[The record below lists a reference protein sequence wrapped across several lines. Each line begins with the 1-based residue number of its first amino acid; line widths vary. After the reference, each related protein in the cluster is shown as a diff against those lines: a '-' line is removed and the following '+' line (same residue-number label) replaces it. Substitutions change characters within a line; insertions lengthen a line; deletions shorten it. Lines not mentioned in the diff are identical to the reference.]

1 MMRSTKSRNVAIDK
15 QLFWLPNG
23 DESIFTSIHYPADG
37 TYRKVGVVICNPI
50 GYEYVHSFRSLRF
63 IGDSLASQR
72 IPTVRFDYT
81 GTGNSSGSARTPNLV
96 SRWVS
101 DIALQADM
109 LRSEFGVEEICLIGV
124 RFGSALASMAA
135 RESRA
140 SRIVAWEPCH
150 NGRHFYRQLL
160 AASLVSR
167 KPGAEDTGILESGG
181 FVFADE
187 TLATIKDVRVDN
199 NDIDTVG
206 EALVITREREARVS
220 LESTYENADTE
231 FYVGPDFDGMIREPH
246 FTEIPYQTSH
256 YIVEWVQS
264 RSSDETRS
272 RDNGHAALPVG
283 AETTHERDGYCEML
297 IRTRQT
303 GLVGIYCQAEN
314 ADASGE
320 PLLVLSNGGSVHNIG
335 PNGVYV
341 ELSRTLAQRGIRGIR
356 FDLQNLGE
364 SVLLEAADENHPYP
378 EFGTAN
384 LAELLFHAKA
394 YLGAENFILAGLC
407 SGSHTSFH
415 SSLTLR
421 DYDILETIM
430 INPLTFYWRSG
441 MSLETPA
448 GKSIEGAGKHYEYA
462 LRDSSRW
469 KKLFSGKINYGQ
481 LISFIF
487 RYVAKIISEFFSLLL
502 EKLKLRNISQL
513 GKDLNHLQNIGTHI
527 SFFFSSRD
535 PGLWLLRSEA
545 ALVVS
550 KQTREG
556 SMDIQII
563 DEADHTFSKEGERQE
578 FIEKFCAHLE
588 RRYLGKVSDD

>member
-1 MMRSTKSRNVAIDK
+1 MMRSTKSRDVAIDK

-23 DESIFTSIHYPADG
+23 NQSIFTSLHQPADG
-37 TYRKVGVVICNPI
+37 TTSDVGVVICNPI

-63 IGDSLASQR
+63 MADRLASHR

-81 GTGNSSGSARTPNLV
+81 GTGNSSGSARTTGLV

-101 DIALQADM
+101 DIAMQANM
-109 LRSEFGVEEICLIGV
+109 LRSEFGIEEICLIGV

-135 RESRA
+135 KQSAA
-140 SRIVAWEPCH
+140 SSIVAWEPCH
-150 NGRHFYRQLL
+150 NGRHFYRQLR
-160 AASLVSR
+160 A
-167 KPGAEDTGILESGG
+167 DTGILESGG
-181 FVFADE
+181 FVFSDE
-187 TLATIKDVRVDN
+187 TLADMKEVRVGN
-199 NDIDTVG
+199 SEIDAVSD
-206 EALVITREREARVS
+206 ALVITREREARAS

-246 FTEIPYQTSH
+246 FAEIPYQTSH
-256 YIVEWVQS
+256 YIVEWVHS
-264 RSSDETRS
+264 RTADET
-272 RDNGHAALPVG
+272 AARRFELDKLPSG
-283 AETTHERDGYCEML
+283 AETEHERDGYCEKI

-303 GLVGIYCQAEN
+303 GLVGIYTQAEN
-314 ADASGE
+314 ADASGD

-335 PNGVYV
+335 PNSVYV
-341 ELSRTLAQRGIRGIR
+341 SLSRTMAQRGIRSIR

-364 SVLLEAADENHPYP
+364 SVVLEAADENHPYP

-384 LAELLFHAKA
+384 LAELLFHAKS
-394 YLGAENFILAGLC
+394 YLGAEKFILAGLC

-421 DYDILETIM
+421 DYDIAETIM

-441 MSLETPA
+441 MSLEIPA

-469 KKLFSGKINYGQ
+469 KKLFSGKINYTQ

-487 RYVAKIISEFFSLLL
+487 RYTAKVIGEFFSLILK
-502 EKLKLRNISQL
+502 KLKLRNLSQL
-513 GKDLNHLQNIGTHI
+513 AKDLNHLQNIGTHV

-535 PGLWLLRSEA
+535 PGFWLLRSEA
-545 ALVVS
+545 ALVIS

-556 SMDIQII
+556 NMDVHII
-563 DEADHTFSKEGERQE
+563 DDADHTFSKEGERDE
-578 FIEKFCAHLE
+578 FIQKFCEHLE
-588 RRYLGKVSDD
+588 QRYLRREPTA